1 MRTPSLRRR
10 VALASTAVLVT
21 VLLAIDAF
29 LYVTLDAHLEV
40 ALDEVLDTRL
50 GVAERLA
57 AQLPP
62 QQLPGALTELGIPA
76 SVRSPS
82 GELYEAAPVTP
93 RVGQYVPPTALTL
106 PRVERNVVL
115 PDGESLTVYASR
127 AGVDATLRQLLLL
140 ELLGTLAA
148 IVVAF
153 VLLRWVSRMALAPLG
168 LVVDTAERTATGSS
182 GLRLRPDRPHTEL
195 GRVAAAY
202 DRMLD
207 SLEAAV
213 RRAEESDE
221 RSRRFLADAAHQLRT
236 PVTRMRT
243 TVESMFR
250 ADDAEDRDRLLT
262 TLVRETGRTRKL
274 LAALLRVARLDRGGP
289 PTRTPTDVEA
299 ICRKEVERAEP
310 FAPHL
315 RFTLRGDVDLP
326 LVEIDEEGVREA
338 LSNLLDNARRH
349 AREEIVVEV
358 RAEAGAVR
366 ISVGDD
372 GPGVPLAD
380 RDRIFERFASLDD
393 KGGSGL
399 GLPIARGVARAHGG
413 DLVHTGR
420 AFELA
425 LPIPAAARS

>member
-10 VALASTAVLVT
+10 VALASTAVLVS
-21 VLLAIDAF
+21 VLLAIDVF

-57 AQLPP
+57 GQVPP
-62 QQLPGALTELGIPA
+62 QQLPAALTELGIPA

-82 GELYEAAPVTP
+82 GQLYEAAPVTP
-93 RVGQYVPPTALTL
+93 RVGQYVPPTALVL
-106 PRVERNVVL
+106 PRVERSVEL

-148 IVVAF
+148 IAVAF
-153 VLLRWVSRMALAPLG
+153 ALLRWVSGVALAPLG
-168 LVVDTAERTATGSS
+168 LVVDTAERTAGGSS
-182 GLRLRPDRPHTEL
+182 GLRLRPDRPRTEL
-195 GRVAAAY
+195 GRVATAY

-213 RRAEESDE
+213 RQAEESDE

-250 ADDAEDRDRLLT
+250 VDDAEDRDGLLT

-289 PTRTPTDVEA
+289 PARAATDVVTL
-299 ICRKEVERAEP
+299 CRKEVERAEP

-315 RFTLRGDVDLP
+315 RFALRAEDGLP
-326 LVEIDEEGVREA
+326 PLEIDEEGVREA
-338 LSNLLDNARRH
+338 LSNLLENARRH

-358 RAEAGAVR
+358 RSVEGGLR
-366 ISVGDD
+366 IAVGDD
-372 GPGVPLAD
+372 GPGVPPAD

-413 DLVHTGR
+413 DLVYTGR
-420 AFELA
+420 AFELL
-425 LPIPAAARS
+425 LPLPGGAAV